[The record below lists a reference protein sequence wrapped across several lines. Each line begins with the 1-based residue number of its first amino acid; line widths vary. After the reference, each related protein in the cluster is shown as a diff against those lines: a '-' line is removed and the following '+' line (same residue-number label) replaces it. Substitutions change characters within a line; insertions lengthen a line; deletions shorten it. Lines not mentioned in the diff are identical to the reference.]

1 MGGGGG
7 GRGGVVVA
15 LARLRGEQRDFGY
28 FFFFPRFSSRCKKG
42 APASVA
48 NAVKLSWGGLWEAA
62 GSLHRS

>member
-1 MGGGGG
+1 M
-7 GRGGVVVA
+7 VVA
-15 LARLRGEQRDFGY
+15 LARLRGEERDFGY
-28 FFFFPRFSSRCKKG
+28 FFFPLASLLAAKKG